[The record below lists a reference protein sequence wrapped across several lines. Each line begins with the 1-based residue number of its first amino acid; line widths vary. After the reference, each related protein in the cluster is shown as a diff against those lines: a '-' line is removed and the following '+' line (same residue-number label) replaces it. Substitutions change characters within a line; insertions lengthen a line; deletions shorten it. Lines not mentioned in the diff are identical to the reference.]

1 MRHRTRPLLVREH
14 AEALRLA
21 RRLMRADAASAADDR
36 RALLLGSWLGALRAY
51 ARWAEHH
58 KHPAA

>member
-1 MRHRTRPLLVREH
+1 MQPHRKLTT
-14 AEALRLA
+14 ALA
-21 RRLMRADAASAADDR
+21 QGVAVNTA
-36 RALLLGSWLGALRAY
+36 LLGSWLGALRAY